1 MDLMFIK
8 MKETKIA
15 KEKDML
21 FVNLRWFTLF
31 LSAFLFAGGFLLMAK
46 GLDMWKMMHIA
57 GFIGLGWSFV
67 LKKNEYKK

>member
-1 MDLMFIK
+1 

-21 FVNLRWFTLF
+21 IVNLRRVILF
-31 LSAFLFAGGFLLMAK
+31 LSMLVFAGGFLLMLK

-57 GFIGLGWSFV
+57 GFIGLGWSYV
-67 LKKNEYKK
+67 LKKNEYIK